1 MNQPRRLPATA
12 VNPSDIRHLA
22 VEVQRDVPTPDDVA
36 AWHRL
41 KPREVMRQL
50 HVNDPRV
57 VAAARVELEQ
67 RGVTGSLVEVARL
80 ATDPDPQVRKSL
92 AESLPSLAGV
102 DAKPW
107 LLELSYD
114 DDPQVRATA
123 VTLMATSGDL
133 ELLKRW
139 SKSRARTPTT
149 TPAQAAKALPPRA
162 RTRESEPRTE

>member
-1 MNQPRRLPATA
+1 M
-12 VNPSDIRHLA
+12 RHLTVS
-22 VEVQRDVPTPDDVA
+22 VEPGMPTPDDAA

-41 KPREVMRQL
+41 KPRDVMRQL

-57 VAAARVELEQ
+57 VAAARTELEH
-67 RGVTGSLVEVARL
+67 RGVTGSQVEVARL
-80 ATDPDPQVRKSL
+80 ATDPDPKVRKAL
-92 AESLPSLAGV
+92 AESLPSLAGI

-133 ELLKRW
+133 ELLKRLEQI
-139 SKSRARTPTT
+139 SRDDPDDYTR
-149 TPAQAAKALPPRA
+149 AQATKALPPRA
-162 RTRESEPRTE
+162 RSRD